1 MQTLRNIYW
10 LGVKELRS
18 FFRDWVLLGL
28 VIYSFSLAIIAQAQS
43 NSQELHNASIAL
55 VDEDRSELSG
65 RLARAFLP
73 PYFQPARLVAQKDVD
88 RLMDVG
94 AYTFVLDIPP
104 NFQRDLEGGRR
115 PALQLNVDATA
126 MVQAGIGSDY
136 AAQILSDEI
145 GKFLARQ
152 DAPPAEKI
160 GQVVRIAFNPN
171 VVTSWFTSV
180 MGVISSTT
188 MLAIILAGAAVVR
201 EREHGT
207 VEHLLVMPVTPFE
220 IAMAKIWANSLI
232 IAGAVGLSLVFVVE
246 RLLHVPIEGS
256 IPLFLV
262 GALLYL
268 FFATSVGVFLA
279 TIART
284 MPQLGLLYILVAV
297 PLNLL
302 SGGNTPLEVTA
313 AVAADHHAGFA
324 LDPFRGHRA
333 GDPLS
338 RRGLRT
344 GVAAFPRHGRD
355 RRGFFGAGLVALP
368 VGVLPSELMVSRR
381 QTPRP
386 PCHRRGER
394 KRGSAKMLQA
404 GVTTWSRSK
413 A

>member
-1 MQTLRNIYW
+1 MQTLRNIFW
-10 LGVKELRS
+10 LGTKELRS

-28 VIYSFSLAIIAQAQS
+28 VIYSFSLAIMAQAQS
-43 NSQELHNASIAL
+43 HSQELHNASIAI

-73 PYFQPARLVAQKDVD
+73 PYFQPARQVAQKEVD

-104 NFQRDLEGGRR
+104 NFERDLKGGRR
-115 PALQLNVDATA
+115 PTLQLNVDATA
-126 MVQAGIGSDY
+126 MVQAGIGSGY
-136 AAQILSDEI
+136 AEQILSDEI
-145 GKFLARQ
+145 AKFLARQ
-152 DAPPAEKI
+152 DGPRHTPQNSSPAAEKI

-171 VVTSWFTSV
+171 IVTAWFTSV
-180 MGVISSTT
+180 MGVIASTT

-232 IAGAVGLSLVFVVE
+232 IAGAVGLSLVFVVK

-256 IPLFLV
+256 IPLFLL

-279 TIART
+279 TLART

-302 SGGNTPLEVTA
+302 SGGNTPLESQPIWLRTLMQA
-313 AVAADHHAGFA
+313 SPSTHFVAIAQAILYRGAGFELVWPRFLATFAIGGVFLA
-324 LDPFRGHRA
+324 LALWRFRSVSSRA
-333 GDPLS
+333 
-338 RRGLRT
+338 T
-344 GVAAFPRHGRD
+344 
-355 RRGFFGAGLVALP
+355 
-368 VGVLPSELMVSRR
+368 
-381 QTPRP
+381 
-386 PCHRRGER
+386 
-394 KRGSAKMLQA
+394 
-404 GVTTWSRSK
+404 
-413 A
+413 